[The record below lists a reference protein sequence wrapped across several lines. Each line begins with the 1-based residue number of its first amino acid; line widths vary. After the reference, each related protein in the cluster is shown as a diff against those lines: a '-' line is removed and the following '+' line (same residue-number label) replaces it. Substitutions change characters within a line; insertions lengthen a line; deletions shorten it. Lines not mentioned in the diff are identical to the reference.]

1 MNRFLMP
8 VLAGLLSSLTAAP
21 ALAWGVQGHA
31 LVADVAQRQLQPA
44 ALAQVQSLLAVEDHS
59 TLSDIASWADRL
71 REHDPDLGRR
81 SARWHYVNLARLG
94 LPEEQNCQYRAAEHC
109 ADGNCVVAAI
119 EEQGRLLADTAA
131 SPQQRLQALK
141 FVVHFVGDV
150 HQPMHAG
157 YGHDKGGND
166 MQIQHAGHGSN
177 LHAFWDSGML
187 RTRGLDNATYL
198 EQLMQLPDPV
208 LAPAQPAR
216 WAENSC
222 HIAISA
228 GVYPDSHRLG
238 PAYVEQQLPLI
249 EAQLRAGGDHLAD
262 LLNTLLAPAPASA
275 QP

>member
-8 VLAGLLSSLTAAP
+8 VLAGLLSSVTIAP

-31 LVADVAQRQLQPA
+31 LVADVAQRQLQPQV
-44 ALAQVQSLLAVEDHS
+44 LQQVQALLALEGHDQ
-59 TLSDIASWADRL
+59 LSDISSWADQL
-71 REHDPDLGRR
+71 RAQDPDLGRR
-81 SARWHYVNLARLG
+81 SARWHYVNIAEQG
-94 LPEEQNCQYRAAEHC
+94 LSEEQNCQYRAAEHC
-109 ADGNCVVAAI
+109 PDGNCVVAAI
-119 EEQGRLLADTAA
+119 HDQGVLLADTSA

-166 MQIQHAGHGSN
+166 MQIQHEGHGSN

-187 RTRGLDNATYL
+187 RTRQLDNAQYL
-198 EQLMQLPDPV
+198 EQLMQLPPPV
-208 LAPAQPAR
+208 LTPAQPAR

-222 HIAISA
+222 RIAITP

-238 PAYVEQQLPLI
+238 PAYVAQQLPMI

-262 LLNTLLAPAPASA
+262 LLNTLLAPASA
-275 QP
+275 RP

>member
-1 MNRFLMP
+1 MNRLLMP
-8 VLAGLLSSLTAAP
+8 VLAGLLSSVTIAP

-44 ALAQVQSLLAVEDHS
+44 ALAQVQSLLAVEGHS
-59 TLSDIASWADRL
+59 TLSDIASWADQL
-71 REHDPDLGRR
+71 RAQDPDLGRR
-81 SARWHYVNLARLG
+81 SARWHYVNIAEQG
-94 LPEEQNCQYRAAEHC
+94 LDDDHNCQYRAAEHC
-109 ADGNCVVAAI
+109 PDGNCVVAAI
-119 EEQGRLLADTAA
+119 DDQAALLADPTA

-166 MQIQHAGHGSN
+166 MQIQHDGRGSN

-187 RTRGLDNATYL
+187 RTRELDNPTYL
-198 EQLMQLPDPV
+198 ERLMQLPASV
-208 LAPAQPAR
+208 LSPAQPAR

-222 HIAISA
+222 RIAITA

-238 PAYVEQQLPLI
+238 PAYVEQQLPTI

-262 LLNTLLAPAPASA
+262 LLNTLLAPASA
-275 QP
+275 RP

>member
-1 MNRFLMP
+1 MDSGQRGAVITQIH
-8 VLAGLLSSLTAAP
+8 VLGHVFSDHFRKGSREIHGKLGHAVPLFELHRQLLDLRGGDRVERAGGLVHQQHVRLHGQRPRDAQPLLLTA
-21 ALAWGVQGHA
+21 
-31 LVADVAQRQLQPA
+31 RQ
-44 ALAQVQSLLAVEDHS
+44 AQVQSLLAVEDHS

-157 YGHDKGGND
+157 YGHDRK
-166 MQIQHAGHGSN
+166 
-177 LHAFWDSGML
+177 
-187 RTRGLDNATYL
+187 
-198 EQLMQLPDPV
+198 
-208 LAPAQPAR
+208 
-216 WAENSC
+216 
-222 HIAISA
+222 
-228 GVYPDSHRLG
+228 
-238 PAYVEQQLPLI
+238 PL
-249 EAQLRAGGDHLAD
+249 
-262 LLNTLLAPAPASA
+262 
-275 QP
+275 